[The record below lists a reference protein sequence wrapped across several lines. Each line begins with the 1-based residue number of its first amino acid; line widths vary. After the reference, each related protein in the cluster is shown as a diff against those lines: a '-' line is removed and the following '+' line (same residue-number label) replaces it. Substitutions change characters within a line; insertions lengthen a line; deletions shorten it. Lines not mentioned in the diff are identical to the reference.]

1 MHKLLLEAKKHLDE
15 AEIYFSSSSN
25 TTIGIFEGE
34 LDSFEMAES
43 GGLGLRGLKG
53 DRMGYSYSENP
64 SEEGYEDLI
73 QGVLESLEIVDE
85 KEDLY
90 DGLGAYEEV
99 EKKELIK
106 ASPDDVIEG
115 LKKLEELV
123 LKNPGI
129 SKVSGAVYQEVE
141 ARTSIENT
149 LGLKKESSSA
159 VAFVYVMAACQEGQD
174 THSGIALRTFWDF
187 SQLDLEALAEDC
199 IEDCLSR
206 LGARSLESGEYKVL
220 IDKESFNSL
229 SSSFSSVFS
238 AEMVEKK
245 MSLLEGRLGEKIAS
259 SSFSLKMEPLGKDTP
274 MPSQFDGE
282 GYPRS
287 NFYLIKDGVLKS
299 FYHNRATAKK
309 AGVRSTGNASRSYKG
324 RLGLAPSHLVIE
336 GGERSEKEIL
346 STIKKGV
353 YIKELQGFHSGLNAV
368 SGDFS
373 LPASGFYVEDG
384 KIIHPINQVLLSG
397 NYFELIDSILELSSD
412 RSERSLSSSSP
423 GVLVD
428 KLSLGG
434 I

>member
-1 MHKLLLEAKKHLDE
+1 MHKLLQEAKKHLDE
-15 AEIYFSSSSN
+15 AEIYTSFSAN
-25 TTIGIFEGE
+25 TTISIFEGE

-53 DRMGYSYSENP
+53 GRMGYSYSENP

-73 QGVLESLEIVDE
+73 KGVLESLEIVDE

-90 DGLGAYEEV
+90 DGLGSYEEI
-99 EKKELIK
+99 EKKELVK
-106 ASPDDVIEG
+106 ASPDDVIDG
-115 LKKLEELV
+115 LKKLEALI

-129 SKVSGAVYQEVE
+129 SKVSTAVYQEVE
-141 ARTSIENT
+141 SRTSIENT

-159 VAFVYVMAACQEGQD
+159 FAFAYVIAVCQEGQD
-174 THSGIALRTFWDF
+174 SHSGFALKGFWDF
-187 SQLDLEALAEDC
+187 SQLDLEALAEEC

-206 LGARSLESGEYKVL
+206 LGARSLESGDYRVL

-245 MSLLEGRLGEKIAS
+245 MSLLDGKLGDKVAS
-259 SSFSLKMEPLGKDTP
+259 TCFSLKMEPLGKDTP

-282 GYPRS
+282 GYPRK
-287 NFYLIKDGVLKS
+287 NFYLIKEGVLES
-299 FYHNRATAKK
+299 FYHNRATAKR
-309 AGVRSTGNASRSYKG
+309 AGVSSTGNASRSYKG
-324 RLGLAPSHLVIE
+324 RLGLAPSYLVIE
-336 GGERSEKEIL
+336 GGERSEEEIL
-346 STIKKGV
+346 STMEKGI

-384 KIIHPINQVLLSG
+384 RIVHPVNQILLSG
-397 NYFELIDSILELSSD
+397 NYFELIGSILELSSD
-412 RSERSLSSSSP
+412 RSTRSLSSSSP